1 MYQSVALEYT
11 PFVLSVFVL
20 VDVKSVNNTPVPAVI
35 TVTDLSFFLPVLLV
49 ALLLFALY
57 YIWHLRQQLIHI
69 NRTGKALA
77 QARVNM
83 INNISQEV
91 RTPLNAIVG
100 FSEQL
105 HYTSLDVDQQEL
117 LKNIEEAA
125 GVLSRMQQN
134 FQELAWL
141 QKGELQLD
149 TAPFSLY
156 KIFSSSTERAAKIA
170 QNRQLFLEAIYEGDK
185 QIQVTGDGERLGRLL
200 SILLENAIRYTDAGS
215 IRCHMRVDREL
226 AGEVSV
232 SVSVTD
238 TGRGIAPERQPLIF
252 EYYLHNTLPAVGS
265 PHGAGIGLALAK
277 ALVELH
283 HGSIG
288 VDSVPGKGSSF
299 FFTMAYEVLPVP
311 QTLII
316 TQKEIEQMATGQFMK
331 GRYIL
336 VADDQEMN
344 LALMEKILTRWQC
357 RFDKAP
363 DGMAAYELFVN
374 NNYDMVLLDLQMP
387 RMTGLEVVRRI
398 RGDKEP
404 QKAHIPVL
412 ALTAD
417 TTMPSNREFIEAGF
431 DDYLLKPFRE
441 KDIYNVIIRH
451 LRPENVFVKTPH

>member
-11 PFVLSVFVL
+11 PFVLPLFVL
-20 VDVKSVNNTPVPAVI
+20 VDVKSVNNSSLLAI
-35 TVTDLSFFLPVLLV
+35 TVIDLPYFFPVLLV
-49 ALLLFALY
+49 ISLGIALY
-57 YIWHLRQQLIHI
+57 YIRRLRRQIIHI
-69 NRTGKALA
+69 NRTGKELA
-77 QARVNM
+77 EARVNM

-91 RTPLNAIVG
+91 RTPLNAIIG

-105 HYTSLDVDQQEL
+105 HYTSLDVNQQEL
-117 LKNIEEAA
+117 LTNIEDAA

-149 TAPFSLY
+149 TYPFSLY
-156 KIFSSSTERAAKIA
+156 EIFSNVTERAAKLA
-170 QNRQLFLEAIYEGDK
+170 HNRQLSLDVVYEGDK
-185 QIQVTGDGERLGRLL
+185 QIQVNGDGERLGRLL
-200 SILLENAIRYTDAGS
+200 SILLENAIRYTDTGS
-215 IRCHMRVDREL
+215 IRCYMQVDRET

-232 SVSVTD
+232 LVSVTD
-238 TGRGIAPERQPLIF
+238 TGRGIEKERQPLVF
-252 EYYLHNTLPAVGS
+252 EHYLHNTLPAAGS
-265 PHGAGIGLALAK
+265 VHGAGIGLALAK

-283 HGSIG
+283 HGSISM
-288 VDSVPGKGSSF
+288 DSVLGKGSSF
-299 FFTMAYEVLPVP
+299 LFTIVYKVVPVP

-316 TQKEIEQMATGQFMK
+316 TQKEVEQMITGQFMK
-331 GRYIL
+331 GRYVL

-344 LALMEKILTRWQC
+344 LALMEKILNRWQC

-363 DGMAAYELFVN
+363 DGVAAYELFLN

-387 RMTGLEVVRRI
+387 RMNGLEVVRRI

-404 QKAHIPVL
+404 LKAHIPVL

-431 DDYLLKPFRE
+431 NDYLLKPFRE
-441 KDIYNVIIRH
+441 KEIYNVIIRH
-451 LRPENVFVKTPH
+451 LRPEDSLVNTPQ